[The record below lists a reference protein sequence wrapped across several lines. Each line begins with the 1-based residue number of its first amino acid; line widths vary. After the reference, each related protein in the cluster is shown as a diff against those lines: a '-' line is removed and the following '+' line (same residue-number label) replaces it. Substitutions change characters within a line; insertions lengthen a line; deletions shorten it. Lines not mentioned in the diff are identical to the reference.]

1 MASDRGNSTI
11 LLVDDHPLMRKGLRA
26 LIDGE
31 PGLEV
36 AGEAG
41 DGEEAIEQARALS
54 PNIVVMDVSMPRL
67 NGIEA
72 TRRLLEEAPRTRV
85 LALSIHSEK
94 RFVDEMLRAGAA
106 GYLLKDSAP
115 EELVRAVR
123 ALLRGE
129 SYVSAPLIGTLISS
143 LRQTPSE
150 QIPAPALGRSPDD
163 ARAPDPPWAGTGEAT
178 TQVPALSA
186 PLVLRTKLY
195 PPTFPAD
202 MVPRADLL
210 ERLEA
215 GKTRPLALVSAPAG
229 YGKSLLVGSWLESCG
244 WASAWLSL
252 DEGDGDLRQFLSG
265 LVDAVQTRFPAACAS
280 SRRLTEAH
288 ELPSVKTLS
297 TALSND
303 LDALPEPLVLALD
316 DYHRIDGGSPVN
328 ELLQQL
334 LALPPIPLHLVIA
347 TRRDPPLPLA
357 KLRAMGQITDIRMS
371 DLRFGPSETRA
382 LLAQSAGFS
391 PGDQALANL
400 GRELEGWVVGLRLVS
415 LALRE
420 SEDPDGFL
428 VGLHGG
434 VQQTEEY
441 LVQEVIGRQ
450 PPRLRDWLLR
460 SAILD
465 RFCPSLCD
473 AVCAG
478 GDNGEAGEER
488 AGDRAARDEGAAVGA
503 DGAFDGARFTEALK
517 AGNLFTIALDA
528 QERWFRFH
536 HLFQELLLREL
547 KRRLGAGEIAGLHRR
562 ASGWFEAQGMIDEAV
577 RHALGAGDDVA
588 AAEIV
593 ERHWRAELD
602 QDRWYIAKRWLDRLP
617 VESRE
622 KRPGLLLAEA
632 WMALFQQR
640 FEELASL
647 AERLGTLPGDHA
659 DEPAYA
665 QGLNFFNG
673 LIEYWQG
680 NAERGV
686 RFLEKA
692 IEQIPERLGV
702 SDGAI
707 GVYYGLALCMKGEQ
721 ARAIRTL
728 SDMMSGAQLPV
739 LYRSQLMGALAFAHL
754 VCGDLVQAME
764 SAQRFAPLAREGRTA
779 NSEAWSDYLLAC
791 MHFHA
796 NELDAAQRH
805 FASAARQRYILE
817 PKGAIDAFAGMAL
830 THALLGQSREAD
842 EALDRLDA
850 FARELGSSEHLL
862 VADSCRARVRLL
874 RGEIAAGHWPHSIDP
889 VPTPDGL
896 FTWVEVPS
904 ITRARVLIAFGSAGS
919 LKDAAEQ
926 LETIRRLSE
935 QSRFIG
941 QTIEVAVLQA
951 LVLEQQGRGAEALDA
966 LEEAVAMAAPG
977 GWVRPFV
984 EAGPSMAGLLERLAG
999 RNGSTE
1005 QLQAVLEALRP
1016 DTRPLA
1022 GTPPR
1027 SGSGSAGEIRLQES
1041 LTRRELEI
1049 LELLAQ
1055 RLQNKEIA
1063 SRLFVSVDTVKT
1075 HLKNLYQKLAVANRR
1090 EAAAKAAEIF
1100 APGLPETPSAERT
1113 GGP

>member
-1 MASDRGNSTI
+1 MASDRENSTI

-26 LIDGE
+26 LLEGE

-41 DGEEAIEQARALS
+41 DGEEAIEQVRTLS
-54 PNIVVMDVSMPRL
+54 PDIVVMDVSMPRL

-150 QIPAPALGRSPDD
+150 QTPAPSPGLSPDGT
-163 ARAPDPPWAGTGEAT
+163 RAPDPPPAGTGEAT
-178 TQVPALSA
+178 TQAPAISA
-186 PLVLRTKLY
+186 PQVLRTKLY

-202 MVPRADLL
+202 MVPRTDLL

-328 ELLQQL
+328 ELLQRL

-357 KLRAMGQITDIRMS
+357 RLRAMGQITEIRMS

-391 PGDQALANL
+391 PGDRALANL
-400 GRELEGWVVGLRLVS
+400 DRELEGWVVGLRLVS
-415 LALRE
+415 LAVRE

-478 GDNGEAGEER
+478 GDNRETGEEST
-488 AGDRAARDEGAAVGA
+488 GDKAARGEGAAFGT
-503 DGAFDGARFTEALK
+503 DGAFDGARFTQALK

-536 HLFQELLLREL
+536 
-547 KRRLGAGEIAGLHRR
+547 
-562 ASGWFEAQGMIDEAV
+562 
-577 RHALGAGDDVA
+577 
-588 AAEIV
+588 
-593 ERHWRAELD
+593 
-602 QDRWYIAKRWLDRLP
+602 
-617 VESRE
+617 
-622 KRPGLLLAEA
+622 
-632 WMALFQQR
+632 
-640 FEELASL
+640 
-647 AERLGTLPGDHA
+647 
-659 DEPAYA
+659 
-665 QGLNFFNG
+665 
-673 LIEYWQG
+673 
-680 NAERGV
+680 
-686 RFLEKA
+686 
-692 IEQIPERLGV
+692 
-702 SDGAI
+702 
-707 GVYYGLALCMKGEQ
+707 
-721 ARAIRTL
+721 
-728 SDMMSGAQLPV
+728 
-739 LYRSQLMGALAFAHL
+739 
-754 VCGDLVQAME
+754 
-764 SAQRFAPLAREGRTA
+764 
-779 NSEAWSDYLLAC
+779 
-791 MHFHA
+791 
-796 NELDAAQRH
+796 
-805 FASAARQRYILE
+805 
-817 PKGAIDAFAGMAL
+817 
-830 THALLGQSREAD
+830 
-842 EALDRLDA
+842 
-850 FARELGSSEHLL
+850 
-862 VADSCRARVRLL
+862 
-874 RGEIAAGHWPHSIDP
+874 
-889 VPTPDGL
+889 
-896 FTWVEVPS
+896 
-904 ITRARVLIAFGSAGS
+904 
-919 LKDAAEQ
+919 
-926 LETIRRLSE
+926 
-935 QSRFIG
+935 
-941 QTIEVAVLQA
+941 
-951 LVLEQQGRGAEALDA
+951 
-966 LEEAVAMAAPG
+966 
-977 GWVRPFV
+977 
-984 EAGPSMAGLLERLAG
+984 
-999 RNGSTE
+999 
-1005 QLQAVLEALRP
+1005 
-1016 DTRPLA
+1016 
-1022 GTPPR
+1022 
-1027 SGSGSAGEIRLQES
+1027 
-1041 LTRRELEI
+1041 
-1049 LELLAQ
+1049 
-1055 RLQNKEIA
+1055 
-1063 SRLFVSVDTVKT
+1063 
-1075 HLKNLYQKLAVANRR
+1075 
-1090 EAAAKAAEIF
+1090 
-1100 APGLPETPSAERT
+1100 
-1113 GGP
+1113 

>member
-1 MASDRGNSTI
+1 MASDRENSTI

-26 LIDGE
+26 LLEGE

-36 AGEAG
+36 AGEAD
-41 DGEEAIEQARALS
+41 DGEEAIVRARALS
-54 PNIVVMDVSMPRL
+54 PDIVVMDVSMPRL

-129 SYVSAPLIGTLISS
+129 SYLSAPLIGTLISS

-150 QIPAPALGRSPDD
+150 QTPAPSPGRSPDG
-163 ARAPDPPWAGTGEAT
+163 ARAPDPPRAGTGEAT
-178 TQVPALSA
+178 TQAPAISA

-328 ELLQQL
+328 ELLQRL

-357 KLRAMGQITDIRMS
+357 KLRAMGQITEIRMS

-382 LLAQSAGFS
+382 LLARSAGFS
-391 PGDQALANL
+391 PGDRALANL
-400 GRELEGWVVGLRLVS
+400 DRELEGWVVGLRLVS

-478 GDNGEAGEER
+478 GDNREAGEES
-488 AGDRAARDEGAAVGA
+488 AGDKAARGEGAAVGT
-503 DGAFDGARFTEALK
+503 DGAFDGARFTQALK

-547 KRRLGAGEIAGLHRR
+547 KRRVGAREIAGLHMR
-562 ASGWFEAQGMIDEAV
+562 ASRWFEAQGMIDEAV
-577 RHALGAGDDVA
+577 RHALGAGDSAA

-602 QDRWYIAKRWLDRLP
+602 RDRWYIAKRWLDRLP
-617 VESRE
+617 VEIRE

-632 WMALFQQR
+632 WIALFQQK

-647 AERLGTLPGDHA
+647 VERLGTLPGDHA
-659 DEPAYA
+659 DEPRYA
-665 QGLNFFNG
+665 QGLSFFNG

-692 IEQIPERLGV
+692 IEQVPERPGL

-707 GVYYGLALCMKGEQ
+707 GFYYGLALCMKGEK

-764 SAQRFAPLAREGRTA
+764 SAQRLAPLAREGRTA

-805 FASAARQRYILE
+805 FASAVRQPHILE

-842 EALDRLDA
+842 ETLDRLDA

-874 RGEIAAGHWPHSIDP
+874 RGEIAAAHWPHSIDP

-904 ITRARVLIAFGSAGS
+904 ITRARILTAFGSAGS

-935 QSRFIG
+935 QCRFIG

-951 LVLEQQGRGAEALDA
+951 LVLEKQGRGAEALDA

-999 RNGSTE
+999 RSGSTE
-1005 QLQAVLEALRP
+1005 QLHAILEALRP
-1016 DTRPLA
+1016 DTRPPA
-1022 GTPPR
+1022 STPSP
-1027 SGSGSAGEIRLQES
+1027 SGPAGEIRLQES

-1063 SRLFVSVDTVKT
+1063 SHLFVSVDTVKT
-1075 HLKNLYQKLAVANRR
+1075 HLKNLYQKLGVANRR
-1090 EAAAKAAEIF
+1090 EAAAKAAEIL
-1100 APGLPETPSAERT
+1100 APRPPETPSAERT
-1113 GGP
+1113 EGS

>member
-1 MASDRGNSTI
+1 MASDREHSTI

-36 AGEAG
+36 AGEAS
-41 DGEEAIEQARALS
+41 DGEEAIEQARALA
-54 PNIVVMDVSMPRL
+54 PDIVVMDVSMPRL

-72 TRRLLEEAPRTRV
+72 TRRLLEEAPRTKV
-85 LALSIHSEK
+85 LALSIHSES

-106 GYLLKDSAP
+106 GYVLKDSAP

-129 SYVSAPLIGTLISS
+129 SYVSAPLIDTLISS

-150 QIPAPALGRSPDD
+150 QTPAPDPSWSSDGV
-163 ARAPDPPWAGTGEAT
+163 RAPDPSRAGSGAGSGAGTGAGTGEAT

-210 ERLEA
+210 ERLEV
-215 GKTRPLALVSAPAG
+215 GKTRPLALISAPAG

-265 LVDAVQTRFPAACAS
+265 LVDAVQTEFPAACAS

-328 ELLQQL
+328 ELLQRL
-334 LALPPIPLHLVIA
+334 LALPPIPLHLVVA

-382 LLAQSAGFS
+382 LLARSAGFS

-400 GRELEGWVVGLRLVS
+400 DRELEGWVVGLRLVS

-478 GDNGEAGEER
+478 GDNRETDEER

-503 DGAFDGARFTEALK
+503 DGAFDGDRFTQALK

-692 IEQIPERLGV
+692 IEPVPERPGV

-707 GVYYGLALCMKGEQ
+707 GFYYGLALCMKGEQ

-754 VCGDLVQAME
+754 VCGDLVQAMA
-764 SAQRFAPLAREGRTA
+764 SAQRLAPLAREGRTA

-805 FASAARQRYILE
+805 FASAASTA
-817 PKGAIDAFAGMAL
+817 PHPGAEGRDRRLRRHGPDPRTVGAVTRGRRDAGSARRLRPRAGFVRAPARGRLLQGAGPIAARRDRGGAL
-830 THALLGQSREAD
+830 A
-842 EALDRLDA
+842 ALDRPGSHPGRLVH
-850 FARELGSSEHLL
+850 LG
-862 VADSCRARVRLL
+862 
-874 RGEIAAGHWPHSIDP
+874 
-889 VPTPDGL
+889 
-896 FTWVEVPS
+896 
-904 ITRARVLIAFGSAGS
+904 
-919 LKDAAEQ
+919 
-926 LETIRRLSE
+926 
-935 QSRFIG
+935 
-941 QTIEVAVLQA
+941 
-951 LVLEQQGRGAEALDA
+951 
-966 LEEAVAMAAPG
+966 
-977 GWVRPFV
+977 
-984 EAGPSMAGLLERLAG
+984 
-999 RNGSTE
+999 
-1005 QLQAVLEALRP
+1005 
-1016 DTRPLA
+1016 
-1022 GTPPR
+1022 
-1027 SGSGSAGEIRLQES
+1027 
-1041 LTRRELEI
+1041 
-1049 LELLAQ
+1049 
-1055 RLQNKEIA
+1055 
-1063 SRLFVSVDTVKT
+1063 
-1075 HLKNLYQKLAVANRR
+1075 
-1090 EAAAKAAEIF
+1090 
-1100 APGLPETPSAERT
+1100 
-1113 GGP
+1113 